1 VIVYKLEKEGM
12 KMIPFKRANILLPK
26 NIDMTKWSVVA
37 CDQYTSEMDYWNE
50 VEKIV
55 GASPSTLRI
64 TLPEIFLE
72 DSDVN
77 ERINKIND
85 TMKEYLDEDLFYEL
99 KDSMIYLERTQ
110 ADGRVR
116 EGLMGMVDLED
127 YSYEKGSQ
135 TLIRATEK
143 TVIERIP
150 PRLKVR
156 ENALLEL
163 PHIMILIDDEK
174 KKIIEDLKNEVTD
187 SDVVY
192 DFDLMENGGHIKG
205 YKLNNDSMTKV
216 EEGLE
221 ALCDK
226 EYFEKKYNVKDKGI
240 LLFVMGDGNHS
251 LATAKANYENLKKTM
266 TPDEYLNHPSRYA
279 LVELVNLHSEALEFE
294 PIHRV
299 IFDTD
304 VNKLIE
310 ELYKYYDINEEGNG
324 QYFELVTKDI
334 DKKLYI
340 SNPKSNIAVG
350 SIQMFLDEYLKDNK
364 GKLDYIHG
372 DETTKNMGMEENNV
386 AILFE
391 AMPKE
396 ELFRTVIL
404 DGALPRK
411 TFSMGHSYDK
421 RYYLEARKIK

>member
-1 VIVYKLEKEGM
+1 
-12 KMIPFKRANILLPK
+12 MIPFKRANILLPK

-77 ERINKIND
+77 ERISKIND

-240 LLFVMGDGNHS
+240 LLFAMGDGNHS
-251 LATAKANYENLKKTM
+251 LATAKANYENVKKTM

>member
-1 VIVYKLEKEGM
+1 
-12 KMIPFKRANILLPK
+12 MIPFKRANILLPK

-205 YKLNNDSMTKV
+205 YKLNNNSMTKV

-240 LLFVMGDGNHS
+240 LLFAMGDGNHS

>member
-1 VIVYKLEKEGM
+1 MM
-12 KMIPFKRANILLPK
+12 KR
-26 NIDMTKWSVVA
+26 
-37 CDQYTSEMDYWNE
+37 
-50 VEKIV
+50 
-55 GASPSTLRI
+55 
-64 TLPEIFLE
+64 
-72 DSDVN
+72 
-77 ERINKIND
+77 
-85 TMKEYLDEDLFYEL
+85 
-99 KDSMIYLERTQ
+99 
-110 ADGRVR
+110 
-116 EGLMGMVDLED
+116 
-127 YSYEKGSQ
+127 
-135 TLIRATEK
+135 
-143 TVIERIP
+143 
-150 PRLKVR
+150 
-156 ENALLEL
+156 
-163 PHIMILIDDEK
+163 

-240 LLFVMGDGNHS
+240 LLFAMGDGNHS
-251 LATAKANYENLKKTM
+251 LATAKANYENVKKTM

-350 SIQMFLDEYLKDNK
+350 SIQMFLDEYLK
-364 GKLDYIHG
+364 
-372 DETTKNMGMEENNV
+372 
-386 AILFE
+386 
-391 AMPKE
+391 
-396 ELFRTVIL
+396 R
-404 DGALPRK
+404 
-411 TFSMGHSYDK
+411 
-421 RYYLEARKIK
+421 